1 MIRIGDF
8 ARIGQVSIVTL
19 RHYDEIDLLKP
30 IAVDSFTSYRYYSV
44 SQLPRLN
51 RILALKDLG
60 FSLDQIEQVLNG
72 LTVEQ
77 LRGMLKMK
85 QAEVQQQ
92 IADEQARLA
101 RIQARL
107 RQIESEDTM
116 PEYDV
121 VVKMVPAMV
130 IASRAVTIP
139 TNDQVPVYLDTAL
152 FEAYNYAQTHGA
164 RAIGDWFA
172 IWHQPAEIHANEVAE
187 AAVPIDHAVPSSD
200 QVKVYELPRTQVASV
215 IHHGAFENLVQ
226 EHTALLRWIEAN
238 GYEIAGSYREIYI
251 KHDRNN
257 MADAATEIQYPV
269 EKRA

>member
-19 RHYDEIDLLKP
+19 RHYDEIGLLKP
-30 IAVDSFTSYRYYSV
+30 SAVDSVTGYRHYSV

-92 IADEQARLA
+92 IADEQARLT
-101 RIQARL
+101 RIEARL
-107 RQIESEDTM
+107 RQIESEDNM

-121 VVKMVPAMV
+121 VLKMVPAML
-130 IASRAVTIP
+130 IASRTVTIP
-139 TNDQVPVYLDTAL
+139 TNDQVPVYLDAAM
-152 FEAYNYAQTHGA
+152 FDAYNYAKTNGVKA
-164 RAIGDWFA
+164 VGDCFA

-187 AAVPIDHAVPSSD
+187 AAVPIDHTLPSSD

-215 IHHGAFENLVQ
+215 IHHGAFENFVQ
-226 EHTALLRWIEAN
+226 EHTTLLRWIEAN
-238 GYEIAGSYREIYI
+238 GYEIVGPYREIYI
-251 KHDRNN
+251 KHDRDN
-257 MADAATEIQYPV
+257 MADSATEIQYPV
-269 EKRA
+269 EKRS

>member
-19 RHYDEIDLLKP
+19 RHYDEIGLLKP
-30 IAVDSFTSYRYYSV
+30 IAVDNFTSYRYYSV

-60 FSLDQIEQVLNG
+60 FSLDQIQQVLNG
-72 LTVEQ
+72 VTVEQ
-77 LRGMLKMK
+77 LRGMLILK
-85 QAEVQQQ
+85 QAEFQQQ

-101 RIQARL
+101 RIEARL
-107 RQIESEDTM
+107 RQIEWEDKM

-121 VVKMVPAMV
+121 ILKIVPAML
-130 IASRAVTIP
+130 IASRSVTIP

-152 FEAYNYAQTHGA
+152 FEAYNYAKTNGA
-164 RAIGDWFA
+164 KAIGDWFA

-187 AAVPIDHAVPSSD
+187 AAVPIDQVLPSSD

-215 IHHGAFENLVQ
+215 IHHGAFENFVQ
-226 EHTALLRWIEAN
+226 EHTALLRWIETN
-238 GYEIAGSYREIYI
+238 GYEVAGPYREIYI
-251 KHDRNN
+251 QYDRNH
-257 MADAATEIQYPV
+257 MANSATEIQYPV
-269 EKRA
+269 EKR

>member
-19 RHYDEIDLLKP
+19 RHYDQINLLKP
-30 IAVDSFTSYRYYSV
+30 IAVDSATSYRYYSV

-60 FSLDQIEQVLNG
+60 FSLDQIAHVLNG
-72 LTVEQ
+72 LTVDQ
-77 LRGMLKMK
+77 IRGMLKMK
-85 QAEVQQQ
+85 QAEIQQQ

-101 RIQARL
+101 RIEARL
-107 RQIESEDTM
+107 RQIESEDSM
-116 PEYDV
+116 PAYDV

-130 IASRAVTIP
+130 IASRTITIP
-139 TNDQVPVYLDTAL
+139 TNTQVPVYLDAAL
-152 FEAYNYAQTHGA
+152 FEAYNYAQAHGA

-172 IWHQPAEIHANEVAE
+172 FWHQPAEIHANEVVA
-187 AAVPIDHAVPSSD
+187 AAVPIDRAVPSSD
-200 QVKVYELPRTQVASV
+200 QIKVYALPQTQVASV
-215 IHHGAFENLVQ
+215 IHHGAFEHLIQ
-226 EHTALLRWIEAN
+226 EHTALLRWIESN
-238 GYEIAGSYREIYI
+238 GYEIAGPYREIYI

-257 MADAATEIQYPV
+257 MADAATDIQYPV